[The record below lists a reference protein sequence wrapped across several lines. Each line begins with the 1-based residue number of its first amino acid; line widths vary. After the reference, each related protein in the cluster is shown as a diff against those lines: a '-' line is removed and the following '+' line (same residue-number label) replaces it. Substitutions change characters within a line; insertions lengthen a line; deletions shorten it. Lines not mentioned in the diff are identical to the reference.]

1 MAPVLKILGVPRLL
15 QGGSLG
21 TGKQGTVPNFGVPC
35 RFFSTCKWSYRVQI
49 FAVDKTQMTS
59 LLTINKG
66 VQGNKFARKNA
77 LDAKRYVGS
86 QVFISPFQTE
96 LTASRFSLILTMA
109 CISVTFCWSLVIF
122 YVLVKT
128 QALPT
133 YRLVNSTST
142 PIGTQNCNNAMLKE
156 IKEQLG
162 QLQTDINILKGNK
175 SNENGM
181 SSF

>member
-1 MAPVLKILGVPRLL
+1 M
-15 QGGSLG
+15 
-21 TGKQGTVPNFGVPC
+21 
-35 RFFSTCKWSYRVQI
+35 QI

-96 LTASRFSLILTMA
+96 LTASRLSLILTMA

-142 PIGTQNCNNAMLKE
+142 PIGTQHCNNVHFYEAPNEKIATMLKE

-181 SSF
+181 NSF